1 MKSFFKKT
9 IFGIVI
15 LCGIAQ
21 ATLYENA
28 EDGLTT
34 GWSIIDNSPSGA
46 TINNQ
51 DDIALNSKVIVLQ
64 GNGYDNAYM
73 LGNEVNQSGSWS
85 NTQDFYFQFK
95 LKNTEGFILDL
106 IVQTQNG
113 VRYLRYSDNDS
124 NLGIE
129 DGIFINNGLGYNAA
143 DGEWHT
149 FLRDLNADLKEF
161 EPTNQLLSV
170 DGLIVRGSCRID
182 DIELLPTLPV
192 EEPFVLYEDAE
203 DGTTNRWTISS
214 NQGGDASVTNIA
226 YPNNHVIKFNSA
238 DLYINQYKLNFNNN
252 RHNFNIRWDMKTVEG
267 FMVDVVVMTEQGE
280 RVLHYTD
287 ADTNSS
293 FIDGDYLSFGLG
305 YSPTNGS
312 WHTINR
318 QLDKDL
324 KSLEPTNKLISVE
337 TFYVSANGEFDNIE
351 LYSSPYHI
359 YEDAESGTT
368 DNWSIYSGDNTA
380 TISNQYDATR
390 QSRVIQLSGN
400 GYAHQY
406 LIGGDYVNEANAW
419 HDTKHSNIEWSIK
432 NSGGFILSLIVN
444 TSNGV
449 RYLNYA
455 DIDANYSAFDN
466 VDTMTFGLGEE
477 ASNGT
482 WHTYI
487 RNLAEDINKTE
498 PNNQLLSIEGLVVI
512 GSISIDDLE
521 FFNILHP
528 TQNRA
533 GVAITFDDT
542 TIDSWFAQRAM
553 FNQYG
558 AKVTF
563 FVSHF
568 FSLDTAQIN
577 KLKLLES
584 DGSEIGCHTYSH
596 KGVYTDFNGDVSR
609 VNEYL
614 QDQIVPARDLMVSAG
629 FNPVSFAYPYGEHQ
643 VAYDA
648 AVRNY
653 FPYIRLTYDDFQ
665 APLVE
670 QSAIYHSSNDNY
682 ILLWGAGIDKDFA
695 NSTNEI
701 IQAMI
706 KARKEGKI
714 ITFYGHDVVNDPN
727 KPYNIL
733 PQDLEAIVE
742 NARNLGL
749 KFYTYKEAYQVGNQ

>member
-1 MKSFFKKT
+1 LKQAVFT
-9 IFGIVI
+9 IVALG
-15 LCGIAQ
+15 GIAH

-34 GWSIIDNSPSGA
+34 GWSIIDNTPSGA
-46 TINNQ
+46 TISNQ
-51 DDIALNSKVIVLQ
+51 NDMLLNSKVIVLQ
-64 GNGYDNAYM
+64 GNNYDNAYM
-73 LGNEVNQSGSWS
+73 LGNEVNQSGSWD
-85 NTQDFYFQFK
+85 NNQDFYFQFK
-95 LKNTEGFILDL
+95 LQNSGGFILDL

-124 NLGIE
+124 DLGIE
-129 DGIFINNGLGYNAA
+129 NGIFINNGLGYSAA
-143 DGEWHT
+143 NGEWHT
-149 FLRDLNADLKEF
+149 FLRDLNADLKQF
-161 EPTNQLLSV
+161 EPNNQIISV
-170 DGLIVRGSCRID
+170 HGLIVMGSCHID
-182 DIELLPTLPV
+182 DIELLPFLPV

-203 DGTTNRWTISS
+203 DGTTNRWTVSI
-214 NQGGDASVTNIA
+214 NQGGDASITNIA
-226 YPNNHVIKFNSA
+226 HLNNNVIKFNSV
-238 DLYINQYKLNFNNN
+238 DLYLNQYKLNFNSN
-252 RHNFNIRWDMKTVEG
+252 RHNFNIKWEMKTLEG

-287 ADTNSS
+287 DDINITS
-293 FIDGDYLSFGLG
+293 IDGDYLNFGLG

-312 WHTINR
+312 WNTINR

-324 KSLEPTNKLISVE
+324 KSLEPSNKLISVE

-351 LYSSPYHI
+351 LYSSPYHV
-359 YEDAESGTT
+359 YEDAENGNTN
-368 DNWSIYSGDNTA
+368 NWSIYSGDNSA
-380 TISNQYDATR
+380 VISNQYDATL
-390 QSRVIQLSGN
+390 QSKVINLSGN
-400 GYAHQY
+400 SYAHQY

-432 NSGGFILSLIVN
+432 NSDGFILSLIVN

-455 DIDANYSAFDN
+455 NIDANYTAFDN
-466 VDTMTFGLGEE
+466 VDTLTFGLGVE
-477 ASNGT
+477 ASNGK

-487 RNLAEDINKTE
+487 RNVAEDINKTE
-498 PNNQLLSIEGLVVI
+498 LNNQLLSIEGVVVI
-512 GSISIDDLE
+512 GSLSIDNLE
-521 FFNILHP
+521 LFNILHP
-528 TQNRA
+528 TQNSS

-542 TIDSWFAQRAM
+542 TINSWFGQRAM
-553 FNQYG
+553 FNKYG

-568 FSLDTAQIN
+568 FSLDAVQIN
-577 KLKLLES
+577 KLKLLEA

-596 KGVYTDFNGDVSR
+596 KGVYKDFNGDVSR
-609 VNEYL
+609 VNEYI
-614 QDQIVPARDLMVSAG
+614 QDQIVPARDLMVNAG

-648 AVRNY
+648 AVRAY
-653 FPYIRLTYDDFQ
+653 FPNIRLTYDDFQ

-670 QSAIYHSSNDNY
+670 QSTIYHSSNDNY
-682 ILLWGAGIDKDFA
+682 ILLSGAGIDKDFA

-701 IQAMI
+701 VQAMI

-727 KPYNIL
+727 KLYNIL